1 MDKGMCLEIDDYN
14 GNKVIFYETTRVKKA
29 KKRPELREKS
39 FLNGQLR
46 EAIKNP
52 WRIYEDFDRPKER
65 HAYYYK
71 EYSTREKTQY
81 AKVVIEISAKPF
93 IVITAYRPDRIKE
106 ESETSKSK
114 KIYDSEKYQ

>member
-1 MDKGMCLEIDDYN
+1 MEIDDYN
-14 GNKVIFYETTRVKKA
+14 GDRVIFYEATRIKKA

-46 EAIKNP
+46 EAINSP

-65 HAYYYK
+65 RVYYCK

-81 AKVVIEISAKPF
+81 TKVVVEISTKPF
-93 IVITAYRPDRIKE
+93 VIITAYRPDRIKE

-114 KIYDSEKYQ
+114 KIYDSEKHQ